1 MSGNQKIVAILM
13 LIISFTGLSVKAQ
26 PPASAQQAIEKI
38 YQSYD
43 SIPYISFDVTYE
55 YSSDTIYGDFSHEV
69 LNGTYTMAGKS
80 SLYRLGNIEFMQNDS
95 FFISVYN
102 NDKFILVADPATQNS
117 GSVLPLR
124 SLIDSMMLVYST
136 HYNISH
142 NYLADTGVI
151 TFESIDSFARFKSFS
166 ISYDSSHHLLHGINY
181 AFEELEQIDSVQS
194 KMRQKWLTLEFKN
207 YRFDNINEALYDE
220 NNYIYFDDRTCRPV
234 DRYRGFKVYNSHT
247 GFLRTDVRVEQAPQ

>member
-1 MSGNQKIVAILM
+1 MSAYVKSIVLIFYAVLLFGNSIN
-13 LIISFTGLSVKAQ
+13 AQ
-26 PPASAQQAIEKI
+26 PPGSAQQALENI
-38 YQSYD
+38 YRSYD

-69 LNGTYTMAGKS
+69 LNGTYTLAGKS

-102 NDKFILVADPATQNS
+102 DDKFILVADPATNHS

-142 NYLADTGVI
+142 NYLSDTGVI
-151 TFESIDSFARFKSFS
+151 AFESIDSFARFKSFS
-166 ISYDSSHHLLHGINY
+166 ISYDTTHHLLHGINY
-181 AFEELEQIDSVQS
+181 AFEELEQIDSVQT
-194 KMRQKWLTLEFKN
+194 KMRQKWLTLDFKN
-207 YRFDNINEALYDE
+207 YRFDNINELLYDE

-234 DRYRGFKVYNSHT
+234 SRYRGFKVYNSHT
-247 GFLRTDVRVEQAPQ
+247 GFLRNDVRVEQVPQ